1 MRPPQIN
8 AVSFVQD
15 SKDSL
20 PRLSYRISEAA
31 QMLGVSQMSV
41 RRMLGA
47 GEMKAVRRFRS
58 PLIPAAELVRFVG
71 KAR

>member
-1 MRPPQIN
+1 
-8 AVSFVQD
+8 
-15 SKDSL
+15 L
-20 PRLSYRISEAA
+20 PRYAYKISEVAV
-31 QMLGVSQMSV
+31 MLGVSQMSV

-47 GEMKAVRRFRS
+47 GEIKAVRRFRS

>member
-1 MRPPQIN
+1 MSETPQSTPSAGREVPN
-8 AVSFVQD
+8 
-15 SKDSL
+15 SL
-20 PRLSYRISEAA
+20 PRYAYKISEVAV
-31 QMLGVSQMSV
+31 MLGVSQMSV

-47 GEMKAVRRFRS
+47 GEIKAVRRFRS

>member
-1 MRPPQIN
+1 MPSAEQE
-8 AVSFVQD
+8 VSN
-15 SKDSL
+15 SL
-20 PRLSYRISEAA
+20 PRYAYKISEVAV
-31 QMLGVSQMSV
+31 MLGVSQMSV

-47 GEMKAVRRFRS
+47 GEIKAVRRFRS

>member
-1 MRPPQIN
+1 MQKSSQVRGGPE
-8 AVSFVQD
+8 VG
-15 SKDSL
+15 L
-20 PRLSYRISEAA
+20 PRLAYRIAEAA
-31 QMLGVSQMSV
+31 EMLGISTMSV

-47 GEMKAVRRFRS
+47 GEIKAVRRFRS